1 MFWSLSFDNG
11 CLVWIGKC
19 VTPGWLKVC
28 TKGKKH
34 EYRNL
39 QSSCSFKSINA
50 HGLDLVDRWPFE
62 MFALILLFI
71 VNMTTVN
78 ACYVTFYLLYGDA
91 YFISIHMY
99 SY

>member
-1 MFWSLSFDNG
+1 MFWSLSYDNG

-19 VTPGWLKVC
+19 VTPGWLNVC

-34 EYRNL
+34 EHRNL
-39 QSSCSFKSINA
+39 QSSCSFKSTKA
-50 HGLDLVDRWPFE
+50 HGLELVDRWPFE
-62 MFALILLFI
+62 MFAWILLFI

-78 ACYVTFYLLYGDA
+78 ACYVTFYPLYGDA
-91 YFISIHMY
+91 YFKSIHMY